1 MIMTTTIQTSAFN
14 LQPVSR
20 RRKASLYNIVVNGE
34 DGNYQEFEIEAS
46 SETEA
51 HRKADAIAQDC
62 MIDVTFVEVYK
73 IA

>member
-1 MIMTTTIQTSAFN
+1 MIMTTTIQTSEFN
-14 LQPVSR
+14 LQSVSR
-20 RRKASLYNIVVNGE
+20 HRRASLYSIVVNGE

-46 SETEA
+46 SEAEA

>member
-1 MIMTTTIQTSAFN
+1 MIMTTTIQTSEFN
-14 LQPVSR
+14 LQSVSR
-20 RRKASLYNIVVNGE
+20 HRRASLYSIVVNGE

-51 HRKADAIAQDC
+51 HRKADASAQDC